1 MALAP
6 QLVNKLRMP
15 IAAAPMFLVSGPEL
29 IIAACREGIIGSFPA
44 LNQRQTKGYEDWLIQ
59 IRDGLQQAEQEGQ
72 RSAPY
77 AVNLIVHHSNSRL
90 PVDLEMTVK
99 YQVPLVITSLGIDR
113 SVVDAVHSYGGL
125 VFHDVVN
132 MRFAEKALDAGVD
145 GLIAVCAGAGGH
157 AGTYNPF
164 AFITELRALTDKTI
178 LASGAISNGA
188 SILAAQ
194 ACGADLA
201 YLGTRFIVAKESL
214 AKEHYQQMLLD
225 SSAKDIVYT
234 PKISGIP
241 ANFLQASIEAAGLDL
256 NRSTTPRMNM
266 GEKLDSDA
274 KAWVD
279 ILSAGQG
286 VGGITQID
294 SVAQICSQLSKEY
307 DAALARL
314 NVNRALFR

>member
-234 PKISGIP
+234 PKISGVP

>member
-15 IAAAPMFLVSGPEL
+15 IVAAPMFLVSGPEL

-234 PKISGIP
+234 PKISGVP